1 MMSDTPIREWGEW
14 TDLTP
19 QERALLTT
27 RGVDAIFDP
36 KLREGIVSI
45 FEDVREHG
53 DAAVIRALKTFDH
66 CDITPGGLRVS
77 EEEIDAACAQVDDAL
92 LAAIRDSIA
101 HLRRFNEH
109 LVQHSSWSFET
120 DPGLTVG
127 EKITPI
133 ASVGL
138 FAPSGKGSFPS
149 VVTQLGTPA
158 VVAGVPEIV
167 LVIPPVPGRGGEVD
181 PACLVAAKELGIT
194 QVFRVN
200 GPAGIAALTFGTE
213 SIPKV
218 VKLCGPGS
226 PPVACAQ
233 VEAQRYGTTGV
244 LLLGPSESL
253 IIADDAAD
261 VHFLAADLLNEAEH
275 GPDSTSVLVTDS
287 QGLIDALQTEVAT
300 QLAKLPEP
308 RRTYAA
314 ASLGT
319 NGGAVLVKDLEEATD
334 VANEFAP
341 EHMQIVT
348 RDDDAVLARMRNA
361 GEILLGASTTIS
373 MANYVIGCPAA
384 LPTSGYATVGSG
396 ITADAFRK
404 RTAVARATP
413 EALRRVAP
421 TVVAY
426 ADHEGFPAH
435 KASLEARLA
444 AH

>member
-1 MMSDTPIREWGEW
+1 MNDKPILERGAWSGL
-14 TDLTP
+14 DA
-19 QERALLTT
+19 QERAAITT
-27 RGVDAIFDP
+27 RGVDAIFNP
-36 KLREGIVSI
+36 SLREGIESI
-45 FEDVREHG
+45 FADVREHG
-53 DAAVIRALKTFDH
+53 DAGVIRALAKFDH
-66 CDITPGGLRVS
+66 CEVEPGGLRVS
-77 EEEIDAACAQVDDAL
+77 AEEFAAAYDQVDEAL

-109 LVQHSSWSFET
+109 LVEQSSWSFET

-133 ASVGL
+133 TSVGL
-138 FAPSGKGSFPS
+138 FVPSGKGSFPS

-167 LVIPPVPGRGGEVD
+167 VVIPPVPGRDGAVD
-181 PACLVAAKELGIT
+181 PACLVAAQELGIS

-218 VKLCGPGS
+218 AKLCGPGS

-233 VEAQRYGTTGV
+233 IEAQRNGTTGV

-253 IIADDAAD
+253 VIADDSAD
-261 VHFLAADLLNEAEH
+261 VRLLAADLLNEAEH
-275 GPDSTSVLVTDS
+275 GPDSTSLLVTDS
-287 QGLIDALQTEVAT
+287 QPLIDALQVEVA
-300 QLAKLPEP
+300 QQMAALPEP
-308 RRTYAA
+308 RCSYASA
-314 ASLGT
+314 ALGR
-319 NGGAVLVKDLEEATD
+319 NGGAVLVEDLLEATE

-348 RDDDAVLARMRNA
+348 RDDDAVLDRMVNA
-361 GEILLGASTTIS
+361 GEILLGPTTTIS

-384 LPTSGYATVGSG
+384 LPTSGYAVVGSG
-396 ITADAFRK
+396 ITADSFRK
-404 RTAVARATP
+404 RTAVARATQA
-413 EALRRVAP
+413 ALVNVAP

-426 ADHEGFPAH
+426 AEHEGFPAH
-435 KASLEARLA
+435 RASLEARLVA
-444 AH
+444 G